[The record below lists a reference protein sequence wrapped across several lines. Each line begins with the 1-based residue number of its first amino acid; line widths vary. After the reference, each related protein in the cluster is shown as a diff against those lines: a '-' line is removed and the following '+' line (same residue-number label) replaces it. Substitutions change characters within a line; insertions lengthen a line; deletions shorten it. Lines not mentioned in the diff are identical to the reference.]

1 MAQQA
6 KALPAFTTEQA
17 TLLLFPE
24 RMVTD
29 SFKIEFHQDRILVSI
44 SGKYDLNTF
53 IKTYQEAYLRERI
66 NDTKWLSNH
75 VCAIASMCTNG
86 CVPYIDYVSR
96 DKWVP
101 PTDSMEISLTWLG
114 QNILL
119 IYCGNFGE
127 TFYYEAKIKDS
138 NGKIHTSGNEILL
151 RMVLMQDSFAK
162 HHLRHAFKCTSY
174 KTRLSVPIDD
184 MEVKTLHVI
193 KERVTPIALEVF
205 SALGGK
211 SLPDWVMESDQGRNE
226 RLYTGNTPSKDKDIA
241 PKEVWFA
248 LKYFQSAR
256 GPEKK
261 LEVDFSLEIKD
272 TSFPCIE
279 EASSQIGGIEAM
291 NLFLIKCQQL
301 KRELSC

>member
-211 SLPDWVMESDQGRNE
+211 SLPDWVMESDQGKE
-226 RLYTGNTPSKDKDIA
+226 RLCTGTMTEKDVGSI
-241 PKEVWFA
+241 EVWFA
-248 LKYFQSAR
+248 LKYFPSTH
-256 GPEKK
+256 GSEKK
-261 LEVDFSLEIKD
+261 LEVDFSFEIED
-272 TSFPCIE
+272 NDFTSPNMVLG
-279 EASSQIGGIEAM
+279 QISGIEAM
-291 NLFLIKCQQL
+291 NLFLIKCRQL